1 MRKISCPL
9 LGHDLVLP
17 CSDAGHGLRFEKDR
31 RRETGVVSRIQDMHY
46 KQCSPVETV
55 GKLQQTLKNLNVK
68 VDETWQEKSSID
80 TYALRLDFKG
90 TSIGVNGKGVSKEFA
105 RASAY
110 AEFFERYQNDILGPR
125 VSFGS
130 EFPFYVAPDEKL
142 LSSSEVVAEDN
153 AFIRQ
158 YFELRDLQ
166 KSEFKEKSRK
176 VL

>member
-1 MRKISCPL
+1 M
-9 LGHDLVLP
+9 
-17 CSDAGHGLRFEKDR
+17 
-31 RRETGVVSRIQDMHY
+31 
-46 KQCSPVETV
+46 
-55 GKLQQTLKNLNVK
+55 
-68 VDETWQEKSSID
+68 
-80 TYALRLDFKG
+80 
-90 TSIGVNGKGVSKEFA
+90 NGKGVSKEFA

-130 EFPFYVAPDEKL
+130 KFPFYVAPDEKL

-166 KSEFKEKSRK
+166 KANLKKKPKSFIMFKKLIIMFTDWMISIFVCRFI
-176 VL
+176 L